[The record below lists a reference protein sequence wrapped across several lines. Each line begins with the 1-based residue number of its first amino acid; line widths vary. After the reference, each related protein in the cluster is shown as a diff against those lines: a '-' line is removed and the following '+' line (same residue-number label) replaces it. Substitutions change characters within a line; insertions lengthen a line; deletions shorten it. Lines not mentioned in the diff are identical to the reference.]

1 VKDHLASFTPAW
13 AGGCNA
19 AFAASHK
26 NIRLLKNGRE
36 CGVAIVYETYQREA
50 PAPLRLLNG
59 TDQKRVV
66 AWRDGAAVNAM
77 QFMAHVRAVAAL
89 LPAAAAVNLCEDRYA
104 FLVAFCAVVLRGQT
118 NLLPSSRAPTA
129 VDEVMSAYP
138 GCYALGDV
146 DLDRAPP
153 GYLRLP
159 SLDAHPSPRTDA
171 DADDAWPV
179 MIPADQIVAIGYTSG
194 STGVP
199 SANAKTWQSFHAS
212 NAGNLAMLHAVV
224 GERFG
229 VVATVPPQHMYGMEM
244 SVVLPLL
251 GGVGVHAGRPF
262 FPADVAAALASV
274 PVPRVLVTTPV
285 HLRAL
290 VDSGITLPPI
300 AAMVSATAP
309 MPLDLARAAEQRFS
323 APLQE
328 VFGSTETCVFASR
341 RPTVDED
348 WLLYDGVTLH
358 PQPDGTTVDAPQLS
372 AAIALADIVSLS
384 DGGRRFR
391 LRGRHADMLE
401 IAGKR
406 ASLADLSRRLL
417 AIPGVLDGVV
427 VQLTDGD
434 TLGVHRI
441 AALAVAPG
449 LDEHGILDALRQAID
464 PVFLPRPL
472 RIVDALPRNETGK
485 LPRKALLE
493 LLQHRDC

>member
-1 VKDHLASFTPAW
+1 M
-13 AGGCNA
+13 
-19 AFAASHK
+19 
-26 NIRLLKNGRE
+26 
-36 CGVAIVYETYQREA
+36 AIVYDTYQHEA
-50 PAPLRLLNG
+50 PARLPLLHPM
-59 TDQKRVV
+59 DADRVV
-66 AWRDGAAVNAM
+66 AWRGGKPVNAR
-77 QFMAHVRAVAAL
+77 QFLAHVRMVAAR

-104 FLVAFCAVVLRGQT
+104 FLVAFCAVVMRGQT
-118 NLLPSSRAPTA
+118 NLLPSSRAPQA

-138 GCYALGDV
+138 GCYALGEV
-146 DLDRAPP
+146 ALALAPP
-153 GYLRLP
+153 RYQQLP
-159 SLDAHPSPRTDA
+159 PLDALALDMTDA
-171 DADDAWPV
+171 EEAWPL
-179 MIPADQIVAIGYTSG
+179 IPEDQIVAIGYTSG
-194 STGVP
+194 STGTP
-199 SANAKTWQSFHAS
+199 SANKKTWGSFHAS

-224 GERFG
+224 GERFD
-229 VVATVPPQHMYGMEM
+229 VVATVPPQHMYGMEL
-244 SVVLPLL
+244 SVVMPLL
-251 GGVGVHAGRPF
+251 GNMGVHAGRPF
-262 FPADVAAALASV
+262 FPADVAAELASV
-274 PVPRVLVTTPV
+274 PAPRVLVTTPV

-290 VDSGITLPPI
+290 VDSGIALPPI

-309 MPLDLARAAEQRFS
+309 MPVALASAAEQRFG

-372 AAIALADIVSLS
+372 APIGLADIVSLS

-406 ASLADLSRRLL
+406 ASLADLTRRLL

-427 VQLTDGD
+427 VQLDDGD

-441 AALAVAPG
+441 AAFAVAPS
-449 LDEHGILDALRQAID
+449 LDEHIILDALRTAID

-472 RIVDALPRNETGK
+472 RLVGALPRNETGK
-485 LPRKALLE
+485 LPRSALLE
-493 LLQHRDC
+493 LLQHRD